1 MENFLTWDV
10 LLTYGGCVAGTIV
23 FTEFLK
29 KLFPRILAQVA
40 SFVIAILIFVFGHLA
55 VGDFAA
61 KEILLYVINAAA
73 VSLAANGGFD
83 ILQKAFG
90 KKESAPAND
99 LIIDAADGEVYA
111 QLEKAPSEYTDGQIV
126 MFQVK
131 KTPQK

>member
-10 LLTYGGCVAGTIV
+10 LLTYGGCVAGTII

-29 KLFPRILAQVA
+29 KLFPKMLAQVA

-55 VGDFAA
+55 IGDFAT

-83 ILQKAFG
+83 ILKKAFG
-90 KKESAPAND
+90 KKDAAPAND
-99 LIIDAADGEVYA
+99 LIIDTTDGEVYA
-111 QLEKAPSEYTDGQIV
+111 QLEKAPTEYTDGQIV
-126 MFQVK
+126 TFKVQ
-131 KTPQK
+131 KTTQK

>member
-29 KLFPRILAQVA
+29 ELFPKILAQVA
-40 SFVIAILIFVFGHLA
+40 SFVIAILIFVCGHLA
-55 VGDFAA
+55 MGDFAP
-61 KEILLYVINAAA
+61 KEILLYIINAAA

-90 KKESAPAND
+90 KKDAAPAND
-99 LIIDAADGEVYA
+99 LIIDTTDGEVYA
-111 QLEKAPSEYTDGQIV
+111 RLEKAPSDYTDGQIV
-126 MFQVK
+126 AFKVQ
-131 KTPQK
+131 KTAQK